1 MYGGQCLSASRMQ
14 LYKQTL
20 ANKLAKSAAKPLSRI
35 VCSRWLYK
43 PARVADAYLNFL
55 MGKGAGT
62 GWDMAEEIRA
72 AVARIRRPQPIVF
85 DVGANVGNWS
95 QALQQRIPNA
105 KIYMFDPSPGCQAAI
120 REKKLPGT
128 VLIPYALG
136 ESTGGATYYSSSP
149 TDGTAS
155 LHPRHDSP
163 FQDFNYEATTVKV
176 TTIDQVLEA
185 EKIDFVDFMKM
196 DIEGH
201 ESFALRG
208 ARGALAA
215 RKIGALSFEF
225 GSSNVNSHTFFRDFW
240 EILREAGFSISRI
253 TPAGKDVP
261 LDDYYEDEE
270 YFRGVTNYVAELK
283 PAPAPSRK

>member
-1 MYGGQCLSASRMQ
+1 MQ
-14 LYKQTL
+14 LYKQSL

-35 VCSRWLYK
+35 VCSRWFYK

-72 AVARIRRPQPIVF
+72 AVVRIRRAQPVVF
-85 DVGANVGNWS
+85 DVGANVGSWS
-95 QALQQRIPNA
+95 QALLQRIPAA

-120 REKKLPGT
+120 RDKNLAGITLMPC
-128 VLIPYALG
+128 ALG
-136 ESTGGATYYSSSP
+136 ESPGTATYYSSSP

-155 LHPRHDSP
+155 LHERHDSP
-163 FQDFNYEATTVKV
+163 FQDFKYGTTVV
-176 TTIDQVLEA
+176 NVRTIDEIIEV

-208 ARGALAA
+208 ARKALASG
-215 RKIGALSFEF
+215 KIGALSFEF
-225 GSSNVNSHTFFRDFW
+225 GSSNVNSRTFFHDFW
-240 EILREAGFSISRI
+240 DILKDAGYSVFRI
-253 TPAGKDVP
+253 TPSGKDIPVE
-261 LDDYYEDEE
+261 DYYEDEE

-283 PAPAPSRK
+283 RAPKPPK